1 MDKKSGISR
10 EFEEYQKTIE
20 RRERLGY
27 EFKFE
32 MSGIDAFEGETYEG
46 IQHYEAYEEL
56 DPFERALTFLKE
68 SIKGPG
74 GLKDKAKRSLNYW
87 KNRTKG
93 LWRQEGSKLIIEDD
107 GSSEAEELKKAYEKY
122 RYWTNAQKHPGRFIA
137 EQQTSTKKEL
147 TNLTQGFDNL
157 NRILASK
164 GFGLNEQETELYDR
178 IMDTI
183 EDKSE
188 DGIKAKAAYD
198 AYMALPGIGRS
209 NIWTAFQLINKF
221 VENDDKDV
229 LFDS

>member
-20 RRERLGY
+20 RRKRLGY

-32 MSGIDAFEGETYEG
+32 MSGINAFEGDTYEG

-56 DPFERALTFLKE
+56 DSFERALTFLKE

-87 KNRTKG
+87 KNKTKG
-93 LWRQEGSKLIIEDD
+93 LWRQEGSKLSIEDD
-107 GSSEAEELKKAYEKY
+107 GSSEAEDLKKAYEEY
-122 RYWTNAQKHPGRFIA
+122 RYWVNAQKHPGRFIA

-147 TNLTQGFDNL
+147 AILTQGFDKL
-157 NRILASK
+157 DRILASH
-164 GFGLNEQETELYDR
+164 GFGLNEQETEFYDK
-178 IMDTI
+178 IMRTI
-183 EDKSE
+183 EDDDDAKS
-188 DGIKAKAAYD
+188 AYN
-198 AYMALPGIGRS
+198 AYMALHGVGRT
-209 NIWTAFQLINKF
+209 NIWTAFQLINRF
-221 VENDDKDV
+221 IENDDKDE

>member
-20 RRERLGY
+20 RRKRLGY

-32 MSGIDAFEGETYEG
+32 MGGINAFEGETYEG

-56 DPFERALTFLKE
+56 DSCERALTFIKE

-87 KNRTKG
+87 QNKTKG

-107 GSSEAEELKKAYEKY
+107 GSSKAEELKEAYKEY
-122 RYWTNAQKHPGRFIA
+122 RYWVNAQKHPGRVIA

-147 TNLTQGFDNL
+147 AKRTQGFDKL
-157 NRILASK
+157 DRILASH
-164 GFGLNEQETELYDR
+164 GFGLNEQETEFYDKIIR
-178 IMDTI
+178 TI
-183 EDKSE
+183 ED
-188 DGIKAKAAYD
+188 DDDAKAAYN
-198 AYMALPGIGRS
+198 AYMALHGVGRT
-209 NIWTAFQLINKF
+209 NIWTAFQLINRF
-221 VENDDKDV
+221 IENDDKDE

>member
-10 EFEEYQKTIE
+10 EFEEYRKTIE

-32 MSGIDAFEGETYEG
+32 MSEINALAGETYEG
-46 IQHYEAYEEL
+46 IQHYETYKNL
-56 DPFERALTFLKE
+56 DSFEQVLTFLKE

-87 KNRTKG
+87 KNKTKG

-107 GSSEAEELKKAYEKY
+107 GSSEVEELKKAYEKY

-147 TNLTQGFDNL
+147 ANLTQGFDNL
-157 NRILASK
+157 DRILASH
-164 GFGLNEQETELYDR
+164 GFGLNEQETEFYDK
-178 IMDTI
+178 IMRTI
-183 EDKSE
+183 ED
-188 DGIKAKAAYD
+188 DDDAKAAYN
-198 AYMALPGIGRS
+198 AYMALNGVGRT

-221 VENDDKDV
+221 IENDDKDV

>member
-20 RRERLGY
+20 RRKRLGY

-32 MSGIDAFEGETYEG
+32 MSDINAFAGDTYEG
-46 IQHYEAYEEL
+46 IKHYEIYKNL
-56 DPFERALTFLKE
+56 DSFEQVLTFLKE

-87 KNRTKG
+87 KNKTKG

-107 GSSEAEELKKAYEKY
+107 GSSEAEKLKKAYEEY
-122 RYWTNAQKHPGRFIA
+122 RYWVNAQKHPGRFIA
-137 EQQTSTKKEL
+137 EQQTSTKKEIA
-147 TNLTQGFDNL
+147 NITQGFDNL
-157 NRILASK
+157 DRILSSR
-164 GFGLNEQETELYDR
+164 GFGLNEQETEFYKK

-183 EDKSE
+183 ED
-188 DGIKAKAAYD
+188 DPKAKSAYNE
-198 AYMALPGIGRS
+198 YMVLSEIGRT

-221 VENDDKDV
+221 IENDDKDL

>member
-32 MSGIDAFEGETYEG
+32 MKGIRARSGETYEG
-46 IQHYEAYEEL
+46 IQHYETYKNL
-56 DPFERALTFLKE
+56 DSFEQVLTFLKE

-74 GLKDKAKRSLNYW
+74 GLKDKAKRNLNYW
-87 KNRTKG
+87 KNKTKG

-122 RYWTNAQKHPGRFIA
+122 RYWANAQKHPGRFIA

-147 TNLTQGFDNL
+147 ADLTQGFDNL
-157 NRILASK
+157 DRILASK
-164 GFGLNEQETELYDR
+164 GFGLNEQEAEFYDK
-178 IMDTI
+178 IMSTI
-183 EDKSE
+183 ED
-188 DGIKAKAAYD
+188 DPKAKSAYN
-198 AYMALPGIGRS
+198 AYMALHGISRT
-209 NIWTAFQLINKF
+209 NIWTAFQLINRFIK
-221 VENDDKDV
+221 NDDKDE

>member
-20 RRERLGY
+20 RRKRLGY

-32 MSGIDAFEGETYEG
+32 MSSINAFEGENYEG

-56 DPFERALTFLKE
+56 DSFERALTFLKE
-68 SIKGPG
+68 NIKGPG

-87 KNRTKG
+87 KNKTKG

-107 GSSEAEELKKAYEKY
+107 GSSEVEKLKKAYEEY
-122 RYWTNAQKHPGRFIA
+122 RYWVNAQKHPGRFIA

-147 TNLTQGFDNL
+147 ANITQGFDNL
-157 NRILASK
+157 DRILASK
-164 GFGLNEQETELYDR
+164 GFGLNEQEAELYGR

-183 EDKSE
+183 ENDA
-188 DGIKAKAAYD
+188 DAKAAYD
-198 AYMALPGIGRS
+198 AYMALPGVGRT
-209 NIWTAFQLINKF
+209 NIWTAFQLINRF
-221 VENDDKDV
+221 IENDDKDV

>member
-10 EFEEYQKTIE
+10 EFEEYRKTIE
-20 RRERLGY
+20 RRKRLGY

-56 DPFERALTFLKE
+56 DSFERALTFLKD
-68 SIKGPG
+68 SIKGTG

-87 KNRTKG
+87 KNKTKG

-107 GSSEAEELKKAYEKY
+107 GSSKVEELKKAYEKY
-122 RYWTNAQKHPGRFIA
+122 RYWANAQKHPGRFIA

-164 GFGLNEQETELYDR
+164 GFGLNEQETKLYDK

-183 EDKSE
+183 ENDA
-188 DGIKAKAAYD
+188 DAKAAYD
-198 AYMALPGIGRS
+198 AYTALPGIGRT
-209 NIWTAFQLINKF
+209 NIWTSFQLINKF
-221 VENDDKDV
+221 IENDDKDV

>member
-20 RRERLGY
+20 RRKRLGY

-32 MSGIDAFEGETYEG
+32 MSGINAFEGETYEG

-56 DPFERALTFLKE
+56 DSFERALTFLKE

-87 KNRTKG
+87 KNKTKG

-107 GSSEAEELKKAYEKY
+107 GSSKAEELKEAYKEY
-122 RYWTNAQKHPGRFIA
+122 RYWVNAQKHPGRFIA

-147 TNLTQGFDNL
+147 ANLTQGFDKL
-157 NRILASK
+157 DRILASH
-164 GFGLNEQETELYDR
+164 GFGLNEQETEFYDKIIR
-178 IMDTI
+178 TI
-183 EDKSE
+183 ED
-188 DGIKAKAAYD
+188 DDDAKAAYN
-198 AYMALPGIGRS
+198 AYMALHGVGS
-209 NIWTAFQLINKF
+209 THIWTAFQLINRF
-221 VENDDKDV
+221 IENDDKDE

>member
-20 RRERLGY
+20 RRKRLGY

-32 MSGIDAFEGETYEG
+32 MSGINAFEGETYEG

-56 DPFERALTFLKE
+56 DSFERALTFLKE

-87 KNRTKG
+87 KNKTKG

-107 GSSEAEELKKAYEKY
+107 GSSEAEELKEAYKEY
-122 RYWTNAQKHPGRFIA
+122 RYWVNAQKHPGRFIA

-147 TNLTQGFDNL
+147 ANLTQGFDKL
-157 NRILASK
+157 DRILASH
-164 GFGLNEQETELYDR
+164 GFGLNEQETEFYDK
-178 IMDTI
+178 IMRTI
-183 EDKSE
+183 EDDDDARS
-188 DGIKAKAAYD
+188 AYD
-198 AYMALPGIGRS
+198 AYMALHGVGRT
-209 NIWTAFQLINKF
+209 NIWTAFQLINRF
-221 VENDDKDV
+221 IENDDKDE

>member
-20 RRERLGY
+20 RRKRLEY

-32 MSGIDAFEGETYEG
+32 MSGIRASKGETYEG
-46 IQHYEAYEEL
+46 IKHYKAYEDL
-56 DPFERALTFLKE
+56 DSFERALTFLKE

-87 KNRTKG
+87 KNKTKG

-107 GSSEAEELKKAYEKY
+107 GSSEAEKLKKAYEEY
-122 RYWTNAQKHPGRFIA
+122 RYWVNAQKHPGRFIA

-147 TNLTQGFDNL
+147 ANITQGFDKL
-157 NRILASK
+157 DRILASK
-164 GFGLNEQETELYDR
+164 GFGLNEQETEFYKK

-183 EDKSE
+183 ENDDDARSAFNNYMVLSE
-188 DGIKAKAAYD
+188 
-198 AYMALPGIGRS
+198 IGRT
-209 NIWTAFQLINKF
+209 NIWTAFQLINRF
-221 VENDDKDV
+221 IENDDKDE

>member
-10 EFEEYQKTIE
+10 EFEEYRKTIE

-32 MSGIDAFEGETYEG
+32 MSEINAFAGDTYKG
-46 IQHYEAYEEL
+46 IQHYEIYKNL
-56 DPFERALTFLKE
+56 DSFEQVLTFLKE

-87 KNRTKG
+87 KNKTKG

-107 GSSEAEELKKAYEKY
+107 GSSEAEKLKKAYEEY
-122 RYWTNAQKHPGRFIA
+122 RYWVNAQKHPGRFIA

-147 TNLTQGFDNL
+147 ANITQGFDNL
-157 NRILASK
+157 DRILDSR
-164 GFGLNEQETELYDR
+164 GFGLNEQEAEFYKK

-183 EDKSE
+183 ED
-188 DGIKAKAAYD
+188 DPKAKSAYNE
-198 AYMALPGIGRS
+198 YMVLTEIGRT
-209 NIWTAFQLINKF
+209 NIWTAFQLINRF
-221 VENDDKDV
+221 IENDDKDV

>member
-20 RRERLGY
+20 RRKRLGY

-32 MSGIDAFEGETYEG
+32 MSGINAFEGETYEG

-56 DPFERALTFLKE
+56 DSFERALTFLKE

-87 KNRTKG
+87 KNKTKG

-107 GSSEAEELKKAYEKY
+107 GSSKAEELKEAYKEY
-122 RYWTNAQKHPGRFIA
+122 RYWVNAQKHPGRFIA

-147 TNLTQGFDNL
+147 ANLTQGFDKL
-157 NRILASK
+157 DRILASH
-164 GFGLNEQETELYDR
+164 GFGLNEQETEFYDKIIR
-178 IMDTI
+178 TI
-183 EDKSE
+183 ED
-188 DGIKAKAAYD
+188 DDDAKAAYN
-198 AYMALPGIGRS
+198 AYMALHGVGRT
-209 NIWTAFQLINKF
+209 NIWTAFQLINRF
-221 VENDDKDV
+221 IENDDKDE

>member
-32 MSGIDAFEGETYEG
+32 MSSINAFEGEKYEG
-46 IQHYEAYEEL
+46 IKHYEIYKNL
-56 DPFERALTFLKE
+56 DSFEQVLTFLKE

-87 KNRTKG
+87 KNKTKG

-107 GSSEAEELKKAYEKY
+107 GSSEIEKLKKAYEEY
-122 RYWTNAQKHPGRFIA
+122 RYWVNAQKHPGRFIA

-157 NRILASK
+157 DRILASH
-164 GFGLNEQETELYDR
+164 GFGLNEQETEFYDR

-183 EDKSE
+183 ENDP
-188 DGIKAKAAYD
+188 KAKAAYD
-198 AYMALPGIGRS
+198 AYAALHGIGRT
-209 NIWTAFQLINKF
+209 NIWTAFQLINRFIK
-221 VENDDKDV
+221 NDDKDE

>member
-1 MDKKSGISR
+1 MDKKSGASR

-32 MSGIDAFEGETYEG
+32 MSGINAFEGETYKE
-46 IQHYEAYEEL
+46 IQHYESYEEL
-56 DPFERALTFLKE
+56 DSFERALTFLKE
-68 SIKGPG
+68 NIKGPG

-87 KNRTKG
+87 KNKTKG

-122 RYWTNAQKHPGRFIA
+122 RYWVNAQKHPGRFIA

-147 TNLTQGFDNL
+147 ANLTQGFDKL
-157 NRILASK
+157 DRILASH
-164 GFGLNEQETELYDR
+164 GFGLNEQETEFYDK
-178 IMDTI
+178 IMRTI
-183 EDKSE
+183 ED
-188 DGIKAKAAYD
+188 DDDARAAYD
-198 AYMALPGIGRS
+198 AYMALHGVGRT
-209 NIWTAFQLINKF
+209 NIWTAFQLINRF
-221 VENDDKDV
+221 IENDDKDE

>member
-20 RRERLGY
+20 RRKRLGY

-32 MSGIDAFEGETYEG
+32 MSGINAFEGETYEG
-46 IQHYEAYEEL
+46 IQHYESYEEL
-56 DPFERALTFLKE
+56 DSFERALTFLKE

-87 KNRTKG
+87 KNKTKG

-107 GSSEAEELKKAYEKY
+107 GSSEAEELKKAYKEY
-122 RYWTNAQKHPGRFIA
+122 RYWVNAQKHPGRFIA

-147 TNLTQGFDNL
+147 ANLTQGFDKL
-157 NRILASK
+157 DRILASK
-164 GFGLNEQETELYDR
+164 GFGLNEQEAEFYKK

-183 EDKSE
+183 ENDDDAKS
-188 DGIKAKAAYD
+188 AYNN
-198 AYMALPGIGRS
+198 YMVLSEIGRT
-209 NIWTAFQLINKF
+209 NIWTAFQLINRF
-221 VENDDKDV
+221 IENDDKDE

>member
-32 MSGIDAFEGETYEG
+32 MKGIRARSGETYEG
-46 IQHYEAYEEL
+46 IQHYETYKNL
-56 DPFERALTFLKE
+56 DSFEQVLTFLKE

-74 GLKDKAKRSLNYW
+74 GLKDKAKRNLNYW
-87 KNRTKG
+87 KDKTKG

-107 GSSEAEELKKAYEKY
+107 GSSEAEKLKKAYEEY
-122 RYWTNAQKHPGRFIA
+122 RYWVNAQKHPGRFIA

-147 TNLTQGFDNL
+147 ANLTQGFDNL
-157 NRILASK
+157 DRILASK
-164 GFGLNEQETELYDR
+164 GFGLNEQETEFYDK
-178 IMDTI
+178 IMSTI
-183 EDKSE
+183 ED
-188 DGIKAKAAYD
+188 DPKAKSAYN
-198 AYMALPGIGRS
+198 AYMALHGISRT
-209 NIWTAFQLINKF
+209 NIWTAFQLINRF
-221 VENDDKDV
+221 IENDDKDE

>member
-32 MSGIDAFEGETYEG
+32 MSDINAFEGETYKG
-46 IQHYEAYEEL
+46 IKHYEIYKNL
-56 DPFERALTFLKE
+56 DSFEQVLTFLKE

-87 KNRTKG
+87 KNKTKG

-107 GSSEAEELKKAYEKY
+107 GSSEAEKLKKAYEEY

-147 TNLTQGFDNL
+147 ANLTQGFDKL
-157 NRILASK
+157 DRILASQ
-164 GFGLNEQETELYDR
+164 GFGLNEQETEFYDK
-178 IMDTI
+178 IMRTI
-183 EDKSE
+183 ED
-188 DGIKAKAAYD
+188 DDDARAAYN
-198 AYMALPGIGRS
+198 AYKALHGVGRT
-209 NIWTAFQLINKF
+209 NIWTAFQLINRF
-221 VENDDKDV
+221 IENDDKDV

>member
-20 RRERLGY
+20 RRKRLGY

-32 MSGIDAFEGETYEG
+32 MSEINAFEGETYKG
-46 IQHYEAYEEL
+46 IQHYKSYEEL
-56 DPFERALTFLKE
+56 DSFERALTFLKE

-87 KNRTKG
+87 KNKTKG

-107 GSSEAEELKKAYEKY
+107 GSSEAEKLKKAYEEY

-157 NRILASK
+157 DRILASK

-183 EDKSE
+183 END
-188 DGIKAKAAYD
+188 DDAKAAYN
-198 AYMALPGIGRS
+198 AYMALPGVGRT

-221 VENDDKDV
+221 IENDDKDV

>member
-1 MDKKSGISR
+1 MNKKSGISR

-20 RRERLGY
+20 RRKRLGY

-32 MSGIDAFEGETYEG
+32 MSGIQSFEGKTYEG
-46 IQHYEAYEEL
+46 IQHYETYEDL
-56 DPFERALTFLKE
+56 DSFERTLEYLKE

-87 KNRTKG
+87 KSRTKG

-107 GSSEAEELKKAYEKY
+107 GSLEAEELKEAYEKY
-122 RYWTNAQKHPGRFIA
+122 RYWANAQKHPGRFIA

-147 TNLTQGFDNL
+147 ANLTQGFDNL
-157 NRILASK
+157 DRILASQ
-164 GFGLNEQETELYDR
+164 GFGLNEQETEFYDR
-178 IMDTI
+178 IKSTI
-183 EDKSE
+183 ENDTE
-188 DGIKAKAAYD
+188 AKAAYD
-198 AYMALPGIGRS
+198 AYMALHGIGRS

-221 VENDDKDV
+221 IEDDDKDE

>member
-32 MSGIDAFEGETYEG
+32 MTGINAFEGDTYEG
-46 IQHYEAYEEL
+46 IQHYEIYKNL
-56 DPFERALTFLKE
+56 DSFEQVLTFLKE

-107 GSSEAEELKKAYEKY
+107 GSSEAEELKKAYEEY
-122 RYWTNAQKHPGRFIA
+122 RYWVNAQKHPGRFIA

-147 TNLTQGFDNL
+147 ANLTQGFDNL
-157 NRILASK
+157 DRILASH
-164 GFGLNEQETELYDR
+164 GFGLNEQETEFYDK
-178 IMDTI
+178 IMRTI
-183 EDKSE
+183 ED
-188 DGIKAKAAYD
+188 DDDAKAAYN
-198 AYMALPGIGRS
+198 AYMALNGVGRT
-209 NIWTAFQLINKF
+209 NIWTAFQLINRF
-221 VENDDKDV
+221 IENDDKDV

>member
-10 EFEEYQKTIE
+10 EFEEYRKTIE
-20 RRERLGY
+20 RRKRLGY

-56 DPFERALTFLKE
+56 DSFERTLTFLKE

-87 KNRTKG
+87 KNKTKG

-107 GSSEAEELKKAYEKY
+107 GSSKSEKLKEAYEEY
-122 RYWTNAQKHPGRFIA
+122 RYWVNAQKHPGRFIA

-157 NRILASK
+157 DRILASR
-164 GFGLNEQETELYDR
+164 GFGLNEQETELYDG
-178 IMDTI
+178 IMETI
-183 EDKSE
+183 END
-188 DGIKAKAAYD
+188 DDARAAYD
-198 AYMALPGIGRS
+198 AYTALHEIGRT

-221 VENDDKDV
+221 IENDDKDV

>member
-20 RRERLGY
+20 RRKRLGY

-32 MSGIDAFEGETYEG
+32 MSGINAFESETYEG

-56 DPFERALTFLKE
+56 DSFERALTFLKE

-87 KNRTKG
+87 KNKTKG

-107 GSSEAEELKKAYEKY
+107 GSSEVEKLKEAYKEY
-122 RYWTNAQKHPGRFIA
+122 RYWVNAQKHPGRFIA

-147 TNLTQGFDNL
+147 ANLTQGFDKL
-157 NRILASK
+157 DRILASH
-164 GFGLNEQETELYDR
+164 GFGLNEQETEFYDK
-178 IMDTI
+178 IMRTI
-183 EDKSE
+183 ED
-188 DGIKAKAAYD
+188 DDDAKAAYN
-198 AYMALPGIGRS
+198 AYMALHGVGRT
-209 NIWTAFQLINKF
+209 NIWTAFQLINGF
-221 VENDDKDV
+221 IENDDKDE